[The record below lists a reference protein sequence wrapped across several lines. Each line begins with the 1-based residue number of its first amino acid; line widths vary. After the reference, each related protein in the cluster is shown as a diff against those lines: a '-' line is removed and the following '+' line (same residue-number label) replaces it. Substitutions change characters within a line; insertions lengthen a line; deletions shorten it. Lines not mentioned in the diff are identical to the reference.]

1 MDRRDKTFFSPCP
14 LDLIA
19 SSRASGGASTM
30 AHLNS
35 KRSVCIRLFR
45 ARPYSLIRTVRAVP
59 SLALPLAFALSFSCG
74 LMPSASH
81 AQGFG
86 SMRKK
91 TIKLQRKL
99 PAAVHL
105 PGNALDVR
113 VTSHDPAYANSAD
126 MFSDLVTPDL
136 QKFDKDLR
144 VTKTG
149 ADVVITCVIV
159 EFQTPPPTRFTRTDV
174 AIQKKKGVPEQQN
187 QYYKVTGEVT
197 ISYSAKDAHGRAV
210 DSDNI
215 VENYAQDFESG
226 TNAADGES
234 AASKAAD
241 PFKRLAGKKTTE
253 SYGPPTPVQLR
264 QILLTR
270 AANDISAR
278 LVTTDETIE
287 VPLARGKLDAGDKF
301 ADDGQW
307 SRYTETLETM
317 TPLPNPQDDAY
328 RQYNI
333 GVGYEAL
340 GYQTQDPAGAK
351 KLFQQAAIAY
361 GIALDAKP
369 EEKPFVDAQTRI
381 ETAVAHFKKLSS
393 TAAVPPA
400 AKASE
405 EAAESKP
412 ETSSRATSSTAAAT
426 PASKPAAGS
435 SAPASRSTG
444 RGTAASTPASTASPA
459 PSASAS
465 KSPALTNNDVI
476 RMAKSGVDED
486 SIVCAI
492 HAAANVMFDLTPD
505 GLINLA
511 NNGVKGKIVGAMR
524 DRSHAHRSG
533 NGH

>member
-1 MDRRDKTFFSPCP
+1 
-14 LDLIA
+14 
-19 SSRASGGASTM
+19 
-30 AHLNS
+30 
-35 KRSVCIRLFR
+35 
-45 ARPYSLIRTVRAVP
+45 
-59 SLALPLAFALSFSCG
+59 
-74 LMPSASH
+74 MPSASH

-126 MFSDLVTPDL
+126 MFSDLVTTDL

-486 SIVCAI
+486 SIVSAI
-492 HAAANVMFDLTPD
+492 HDAANVNFDLTPD